1 VEVEPQVER
10 VQQLQEMVAVVPNHQ
25 ALASIQVQ
33 ESKLALAGHRLNMVV
48 VEMVITPL
56 VLQEL
61 QDQVRALLEQQH

>member
-10 VQQLQEMVAVVPNHQ
+10 VQQLQEMVAVAPNHQ
-25 ALASIQVQ
+25 ALVSIQVQ
-33 ESKLALAGHRLNMVV
+33 ESKLVLVEQRLNMVV

-61 QDQVRALLEQQH
+61 QDQVRALLEHQH

>member
-1 VEVEPQVER
+1 VEAELPEVHVPQVP
-10 VQQLQEMVAVVPNHQ
+10 QQLQEMVAVALNHQ

-33 ESKLALAGHRLNMVV
+33 ESKLVLVEQRLNMVV

-61 QDQVRALLEQQH
+61 QDQVRALL